1 MEIIEMKSYCK
12 IKNSDEL
19 NNRVEMT
26 EDQIRVL
33 EDRSIK
39 FTQSEQQTGKKEK
52 ERASRTHETI
62 TKELTL
68 VSSESQKERRKCGT
82 KKYSKK

>member
-1 MEIIEMKSYCK
+1 MKNNQVEIIEMKSYCK

-19 NNRVEMT
+19 NSRVEMT

-39 FTQSEQQTGKKEK
+39 ITQSEQQTGKKK
-52 ERASRTHETI
+52 R
-62 TKELTL
+62 
-68 VSSESQKERRKCGT
+68 ESLKDP
-82 KKYSKK
+82 